1 MRRDFEP
8 VEAKVNAKINI
19 GLQIVR
25 KRNDGYHDLQTVF
38 YPTDFFTDTLRISP
52 ANAEILFKM
61 ESKENLGNPCD
72 NLCIKAFRLLQN
84 DFGISNVEIFL
95 TKGIPSGAGL
105 GGGSADA
112 AFTLKML
119 CDIFQLP
126 VSKEKMVEY
135 ALQLGSDVPFFLMNK
150 PVYATGRGEAITPI
164 GLDLSQY
171 RLKIVKPDIHISTKE
186 AYAGVTPHETEVY
199 LPDVL
204 QHDVAQWKGVVVN
217 DFEESL
223 FVKIPE
229 LQQIKEDLYQEG
241 ALYVSMS
248 GSGSAFFGIFP
259 A

>member
-186 AYAGVTPHETEVY
+186 VY

>member
-150 PVYATGRGEAITPI
+150 PVYATGRGEVITPI